1 MKQILFILLIAF
13 CTASCNDWLDVRPD
27 TEQKEEDQFSSTN
40 GFYDAL
46 VGCYMSMAGTDAYGE
61 RLSISNIEALTGVWY
76 MPEESAEVSESRLGD
91 FELQR
96 HNYTG
101 DNARDAI
108 QAMYSALFNVIAQA
122 NMVIK
127 YADENAD
134 VFTDKTALATVKGEA
149 YAIRAYCQFD
159 VLRLFGQMPAGGTQ
173 QVQLPYSYTT
183 SIYEMPAYYSFTDYT
198 TRLKDDLAQAEEL
211 LKDNDPIFEYTFKE
225 LNEDAEVPD
234 DHMLFRQSRLNYWAV
249 KALQARVHLY
259 LGETTDAYR
268 LAKEVIDAK
277 GVDGAPVMELSG
289 LEDFSAGYKVLPN
302 ECLFYLSKYDIMSET
317 EDFLLGDVE
326 NARYGDNCLVLTLE
340 RLNALYEGVNTSSN
354 RYSNWWNRRVASS
367 SAANA
372 FAALKKYYWDEDAQ
386 DQTLYFQLVPMLRM
400 SEMYLIAMETSTDLS
415 EINTLYKTYT
425 VEQNIGS
432 VTNFTSMDEAKAW
445 IAAEYP
451 REFFGEGQGFYAY
464 KRLGATT
471 MNGQEATETA
481 YVLPLPETEY
491 NPNEL

>member
-159 VLRLFGQMPAGGTQ
+159 VLRLFGQMPAGSTQ

-211 LKDNDPIFEYTFKE
+211 LKDNDLIFEYTFKE

-302 ECLFYLSKYDIMSET
+302 ECLFYLSKYDLMSET
-317 EDFLLGDVE
+317 EDFLLGGIE
-326 NARYGDNCLVLTLE
+326 NARYSDNCLVLSSD
-340 RLNALYEGVNTSSN
+340 RLNALYEGVNASSN
-354 RYSNWWNRRVASS
+354 RYSNWWNRKVASS
-367 SAANA
+367 TTKNA
-372 FAALKKYYWDEDAQ
+372 FAALKKYYWDEDKQ
-386 DQTLYFQLVPMLRM
+386 NQTLYYQLVPMLRM
-400 SEMYLIAMETSTDLS
+400 SELYLIAMETSTDLA
-415 EINTLYKTYT
+415 EVNTLYKTYT
-425 VEQNIGS
+425 AEQGIGS
-432 VTNFTSMDEAKAW
+432 ITNFASLDEAKAW

-451 REFFGEGQGFYAY
+451 REFFGEGQSFYAY